1 VPTVAAF
8 PSGGPDTGLVA
19 AVALLVLGLVC
30 GSVPTSMLVG
40 RAFGVDVLRAGEA
53 NPGAANVWRL
63 AGARAGI
70 VALVLDMGRAIVP
83 GLVGWAVAGYW
94 GAVCGA
100 LGAEIGAVRPIV
112 PRLRGG
118 RGVGTAAGAGL
129 VIEPVAGAIG
139 FLVAIVV
146 GLATRRP
153 ALATVAGFVAYPT
166 AWVVLGV
173 RSSDTLVPMA
183 GIGLIA
189 LVAVARWG
197 ATRQR
202 RA

>member
-1 VPTVAAF
+1 VPGFAAF
-8 PSGGPDTGLVA
+8 PSGGPDTGLPVA
-19 AVALLVLGLVC
+19 IALLVLGIAF
-30 GSVPTSMLVG
+30 GSVPTSLLVG
-40 RAFGVDVLRAGEA
+40 RAVGIDVMRSGEG

-70 VALVLDMGRAIVP
+70 AALGLDMGRAIVP

-112 PRLRGG
+112 PGLRGG

-129 VIEPVAGAIG
+129 VIEPVAGTIG
-139 FLVAIVV
+139 FLVAIAV
-146 GLATRRP
+146 GVATRRP
-153 ALATVAGFVAYPT
+153 ALATVAGFVAYPV

-173 RSSDTLVPMA
+173 RSIDTLVPMA

-189 LVAVARWG
+189 LVAAARW
-197 ATRQR
+197 AVTRPR